1 VDEAVVQMVS
11 MLFDT
16 EMELGPV
23 TGLPENKTVVKGI
36 FRLE

>member
-23 TGLPENKTVVKGI
+23 TGLPETN
-36 FRLE
+36 